1 MDDQQAAQRLQR
13 RRQGLRH
20 LAHLALNEAGLRS
33 KRPPHSPGD
42 KKGPAEAAS
51 IQSLPPEL
59 LEHIMSFLPVSAA
72 VALGQTCHTLYCVC
86 NSEGAWRRACRRL
99 CALPP
104 LALPGARPWKR
115 AAVLNYTKGLVV
127 QPFGGRQRGPSRPP
141 APALAHGYRKLV
153 PTREHVLVLDHAGTL
168 FSLRHALTPAPGPWR
183 RAARYAVLCR
193 GAKDFTT
200 DPRSDAACRKY
211 IYVLATRAGGDGGPT
226 PDCVEVYLQGSGQRI
241 FKMTFHPA
249 LRFRQLR
256 LLGPETARALLLLT
270 EDGRVYSLSVD
281 ESQLAQPRSYTVQL
295 ALRKVSRGHP
305 GTPIAAI
312 AAAPHSAA
320 FLTEQGT
327 VYLEVHAPGVYR
339 DLFGTL
345 HAYDPHD
352 PQMPLVLSLPAKV
365 LSCALGSNHLGLV
378 DEFGRVFMQG
388 SNRHGQL
395 GTGDKIDRGEPA
407 QVPSLAR
414 PLALWCGL
422 NHSVVLAPSGAGGR
436 EVLGCGCG
444 AGGRL
449 PGWPKGSASFVCL
462 QVEVPPSAS
471 SLCSTRDGLYVLC
484 SYDIEEQPAFRDL
497 PPGAPA
503 EPPVPG
509 PGVPPACTALLVQL
523 QSCPTLPGRVAKL
536 QEAVDALPLPPAQR
550 HFLCQGLE
558 LVQRA
563 AQAPPCS

>member
-407 QVPSLAR
+407 QVP
-414 PLALWCGL
+414 
-422 NHSVVLAPSGAGGR
+422 
-436 EVLGCGCG
+436 
-444 AGGRL
+444 
-449 PGWPKGSASFVCL
+449 
-462 QVEVPPSAS
+462 PSAS